1 MGFHEIKFEELNINP
16 SVLFSKDW
24 TLITAEKEGV
34 VNTMAASWGTLG
46 YGWGKNIVMVY
57 IRPQRYTKE
66 FVDANDRFSITVL
79 PEEYR
84 DKVTYLGTVSGRDE
98 DKIQKAG
105 LNITYESKVPYFEE
119 SKLVFICKK
128 IYTPTVRPEDF
139 LDANV
144 PANTY
149 PINDY
154 HTLYFAEIEKVLVKT
169 EES

>member
-128 IYTPTVRPEDF
+128 ISGFNRC
-139 LDANV
+139 
-144 PANTY
+144 
-149 PINDY
+149 
-154 HTLYFAEIEKVLVKT
+154 
-169 EES
+169 